1 MFIGNFSDSAKK
13 NIVSHIDD
21 LSIKSEN
28 ELVNKYS
35 KKLYKKY
42 VEDVKKIMAKQNKN
56 TTDEFKE
63 KTAMFD
69 KIRKENWQ
77 QVFPELV
84 EVVNA

>member
-1 MFIGNFSDSAKK
+1 
-13 NIVSHIDD
+13 
-21 LSIKSEN
+21 
-28 ELVNKYS
+28 
-35 KKLYKKY
+35 
-42 VEDVKKIMAKQNKN
+42 MAKQNKN